1 MSKSPKLTG
10 PGPEA
15 THRWVIAAQV
25 MSLAALVLGLQFVL
39 NTTGGTLFAFSAA
52 GPLLV
57 FVAVIIVLTVAL
69 YHFRRRH
76 SLFEIRE
83 FAPGEIIIREGEPGD
98 CAYFIQEGEV
108 EVVQQR
114 DGTEVVTAT
123 LQPGQ
128 YFGEMAL
135 LSNQRRNATVRS
147 ATQVRAAQ
155 LGKRNFLTLIST
167 VPSTRQD
174 IMKTVQERAMK
185 QSGR

>member
-1 MSKSPKLTG
+1 MSKNRKLTG
-10 PGPEA
+10 PGPET
-15 THRWVIAAQV
+15 THRWVIAAQL
-25 MSLAALVLGLQFVL
+25 MSLAALVLGIQFVL

-57 FVAVIIVLTVAL
+57 LTAAVIVLAVAL

-83 FAPGEIIIREGEPGD
+83 FAPGEVIIREGEPGD

-108 EVVQQR
+108 EVLQHR
-114 DGTEVVTAT
+114 DGSEVVAAT
-123 LQPGQ
+123 LRSGQ

-147 ATQVRAAQ
+147 ATKVRLAQ
-155 LGKRNFLTLIST
+155 LGKQNFLTLISA
-167 VPSTRQD
+167 VPSARQD

-185 QSGR
+185 HSRP